1 MIALIAAALFGAG
14 AALSIFT
21 GSVWWGWPGG
31 RIQRVDS
38 PRIFWSFVG
47 VQALIATYCAA
58 EAARTLP

>member
-1 MIALIAAALFGAG
+1 MNALIAAALFGAG

-31 RIQRVDS
+31 RIQRGDN

-47 VQALIATYCAA
+47 VQTLIAIYCAA
-58 EAARTLP
+58 EAAKPLL